1 MTKEQY
7 SGVSKRPAG
16 VLSASRDTL
25 NPLLNTNTLKNR
37 LNAIEH
43 YKYVHGVERA
53 HWPHFALA
61 RFGRH
66 VMRYK
71 GNLAVKGFFAYLI
84 YRDLAYRSQMHQT
97 SFVTLQQEGYMIA
110 QTAMHTGAF
119 LGLCAMI

>member
-1 MTKEQY
+1 MTITTTTTNATAKPVEELEVFSDAPEY
-7 SGVSKRPAG
+7 KR
-16 VLSASRDTL
+16 LM
-25 NPLLNTNTLKNR
+25 
-37 LNAIEH
+37 
-43 YKYVHGVERA
+43 
-53 HWPHFALA
+53 A